1 MSNFKSIKEYFSDRR
16 LFVVPYYQRGYK
28 WSLQTNIKRGELHLN
43 LLIKDL
49 ISEFENATVDGKI
62 YEHHEYYLQGIT
74 VKEAT
79 DTIELVDGQQRTT
92 SLFIILCVLEKLGI
106 DTGIQ
111 LDRKLKYDVREAA
124 NEVLQD
130 FIVGKVEGDEKIQDI
145 AALKKAWKL
154 CYTQLA
160 KLKDLALFTEFLLL
174 HIKIIYIKLDNLQDE
189 AKVFSMMNKDKA
201 EMSHT
206 DLIKSN
212 ILRETS
218 RQIYAE
224 VQHENH
230 QGLEWQINEIRTKL
244 ATEWDNWRK
253 WWEDKEHT
261 AFCDM
266 ISISTKKDGEP
277 NLSRLL
283 SLYIKLE
290 EKDAS
295 GIQLFEY
302 FKAKIA
308 DRNPIDV
315 EAIIVFDKTKLL
327 QNILEEWFDDIK
339 IYNYLGLL
347 FKGCGLEKKED
358 VLLDIIRS
366 YKEKKENFRSKVK
379 DLYIETILGDE
390 SAERLINRI
399 VNHNDAYHNM
409 YTIIARQLLRMNVE
423 RATSQKQKFDFTL
436 YEENNYNSE
445 QIDDAAKR
453 SVEHIKPQTF
463 VHHNLSEQELDELN
477 GLTNTLGNLVLVP
490 KGLNSKLGNKAFE
503 SKKQI
508 VFNELVNSKENKYGL
523 WLHTLSVFGSKS
535 EWLKKE
541 IDDNKQIFIKE
552 AKSFYNY

>member
-1 MSNFKSIKEYFSDRR
+1 MSNFKSIKEYFSDNR

-28 WSLQTNIKRGELHLN
+28 WSLQTNVKRGDLHLN

-49 ISEFENATVDGKI
+49 ISEFENATIDGKI

-74 VKEAT
+74 VKEST
-79 DTIELVDGQQRTT
+79 ETIELVDGQQRTT
-92 SLFIILCVLEKLGI
+92 SLFILLCVLKNLGVDI
-106 DTGIQ
+106 DIQ
-111 LDRKLKYDVREAA
+111 LNNKLKYDVRESA

-130 FIVGKVEGDEKIQDI
+130 FITGKVEGDENIQDI

-154 CYTQLA
+154 SYTQLA
-160 KLKDLALFTEFLLL
+160 KLEDLPLFTEFLLS

-201 EMSHT
+201 EMSQT

-218 RQIYAE
+218 RQIYTE
-224 VQHENH
+224 VQHDNH
-230 QGLEWQINEIRTKL
+230 EGLEWQINEIRTKL

-253 WWEDKEHT
+253 WWENKEHT

-266 ISISTKKDGEP
+266 ISISPSKDGEP

-283 SLYIKLE
+283 MLYIKLE
-290 EKDAS
+290 EKETS

-302 FKAKIA
+302 FKEKIA
-308 DRNPIDV
+308 DKNPIDV

-327 QNILEEWFDDIK
+327 QNILEEWFEDIK

-358 VLLDIIRS
+358 ILLQLIKT
-366 YKEKKENFRSKVK
+366 YTVKKENFRLKIK
-379 DLYIETILGDE
+379 DLYIKTILGEDN
-390 SAERLINRI
+390 AEQLINRI
-399 VNHNDAYHNM
+399 AEHNDAYHNM
-409 YTIIARQLLRMNVE
+409 YTFIARQLLRMNVE
-423 RATSQKQKFDFTL
+423 RTTSQKQKFDFTL

-463 VHHNLSEQELDELN
+463 VHHSLSELELVELN
-477 GLTNTLGNLVLVP
+477 GLTNTIGNLVLVP

-503 SKKQI
+503 DKKQI
-508 VFNELVNSKENKYGL
+508 VFDELVNSKENKYGL

-535 EWLKKE
+535 DWLKKE
-541 IDDNKQIFIKE
+541 INNGKILFKSE
-552 AKSFYNY
+552 AKTFYNY